1 MYKYENQTYKTPFAI
16 ACTVAGCALLGFTL
30 MLLIIHAQ
38 TDIIVDN
45 TNTIKDLQTEV
56 SKENKL
62 INKLNEDIA
71 KLNKKVEE
79 LPQ

>member
-30 MLLIIHAQ
+30 MLVIIHAQ

-45 TNTIKDLQTEV
+45 TNTIKDLQTEI